1 MGVTKKQQ
9 VEKSLASDV
18 SVNSDVTLEKISAK
32 EEPDDYVCQTCGKH
46 YKKRKGNFSPSKS
59 PIYAGTHV
67 KIVLMNCLY
76 ITLIFSMVM
85 KNVLLKEYA
94 SCLICTLMKVPLLHQ
109 EKSVR
114 IVVVFLYTSARYRL
128 NLILGKHIAIL

>member
-46 YKKRKGNFSPSKS
+46 YKKRKGNFS
-59 PIYAGTHV
+59 I
-67 KIVLMNCLY
+67 
-76 ITLIFSMVM
+76 
-85 KNVLLKEYA
+85 
-94 SCLICTLMKVPLLHQ
+94 
-109 EKSVR
+109 
-114 IVVVFLYTSARYRL
+114 
-128 NLILGKHIAIL
+128 

>member
-46 YKKRKGNFSPSKS
+46 YKKEKAIS
-59 PIYAGTHV
+59 
-67 KIVLMNCLY
+67 
-76 ITLIFSMVM
+76 
-85 KNVLLKEYA
+85 
-94 SCLICTLMKVPLLHQ
+94 LHLSHRFMPVQ
-109 EKSVR
+109 MD
-114 IVVVFLYTSARYRL
+114 I
-128 NLILGKHIAIL
+128 

>member
-46 YKKRKGNFSPSKS
+46 YKKRKR
-59 PIYAGTHV
+59 
-67 KIVLMNCLY
+67 
-76 ITLIFSMVM
+76 
-85 KNVLLKEYA
+85 
-94 SCLICTLMKVPLLHQ
+94 Q
-109 EKSVR
+109 
-114 IVVVFLYTSARYRL
+114 FLS
-128 NLILGKHIAIL
+128 I

>member
-46 YKKRKGNFSPSKS
+46 YKKRKGNS
-59 PIYAGTHV
+59 
-67 KIVLMNCLY
+67 
-76 ITLIFSMVM
+76 
-85 KNVLLKEYA
+85 
-94 SCLICTLMKVPLLHQ
+94 LHLSHRFMPVQ
-109 EKSVR
+109 MD
-114 IVVVFLYTSARYRL
+114 I
-128 NLILGKHIAIL
+128 